1 MTLEHVLPEHPEKKW
16 PQFTEE
22 EHAAFWKRI
31 GNMCPWP
38 KTMNCDFRNAGEK
51 EKFAEYKK
59 APYELTKQISRE
71 PHWTKEKINERQR
84 GLAKLAL
91 KAWPI

>member
-1 MTLEHVLPEHPEKKW
+1 MTLEHVLPEHPEGKW

-22 EHAAFWKRI
+22 EHAAYWKRI
-31 GNMCPWP
+31 GNMCLWP
-38 KTMNCDFRNAGEK
+38 KSLNSDFRNEAEK
-51 EKFAEYKK
+51 EKLAAYKD
-59 APYELTKQISRE
+59 APYELTKQISRV
-71 PHWTKEKINERQR
+71 PHWTKETILERQK